1 MCCPLDVCGV
11 YCSLLLPVNIGNL
24 LMLRGGRL
32 TGRTDEWSASVE
44 LAFTDQIPVVCS
56 EVLNTGEIMT
66 V

>member
-1 MCCPLDVCGV
+1 M
-11 YCSLLLPVNIGNL
+11 SLL
-24 LMLRGGRL
+24 LRGGRL